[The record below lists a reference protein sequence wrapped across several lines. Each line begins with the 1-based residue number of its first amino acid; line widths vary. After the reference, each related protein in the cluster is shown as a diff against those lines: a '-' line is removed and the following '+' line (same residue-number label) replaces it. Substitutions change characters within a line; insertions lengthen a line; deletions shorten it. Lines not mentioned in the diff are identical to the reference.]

1 MLEKILLDIDEHK
14 DELINGLIELIKLP
28 SSDKD
33 ATVSQTFVEDKLRQ
47 LSFDVYTFQGVDD
60 RCLNLDDYC
69 KPDITYH
76 KDAYNVAGVYKSE
89 SELPSL
95 MLFAHID
102 TEEKDYFGSF
112 ENPYDAYVIDNKIYG
127 LGASDDKGG
136 IAMMLYAL
144 EYVKKH
150 MGKLPYDLIVLSILG
165 KHGGAYGTLSA
176 LMKGYRG
183 DYSLYLHP
191 AETGHGFAEIKNIS
205 LGVVDL
211 DISVKGKLPKLH
223 DDLDTGVSANVLIS
237 QIALWLNSYNKDMRK
252 KYVFDF
258 GSFKG
263 QPSYILNIG
272 TIKGEDGYGGVCQK
286 ACMKVRIRF
295 FSPLTIDNV
304 VNDLEDYLKEC
315 CRNSGIVCFEDIEIV
330 KGNFNAS
337 PAMVANEDPFVKF
350 IENQIRDVSGIDE
363 FIHQYHGGS
372 DIRLPIL
379 YGNSQCVGIGPTCHL
394 PYSNEGKREYINVD
408 DYITGIKILA
418 SILYHYPNMI

>member
-1 MLEKILLDIDEHK
+1 MLDKILLDIDNHRN
-14 DELINGLIELIKLP
+14 ELINGLIELIKLP

-33 ATVSQTFVEDKLRQ
+33 ATIAQTFVEKKLKQ
-47 LSFDVYTFQGVDD
+47 LNFEVDCFKGVDE
-60 RCLNLDDYC
+60 RCLKLDDYC
-69 KPDITYH
+69 KPDIEYH
-76 KDAYNVAGVYKSE
+76 KDAYNVAGVYKSG
-89 SELPSL
+89 SDKPSL

-102 TEEKDYFGSF
+102 TEEKDYFGTF
-112 ENPYDAYVIDNKIYG
+112 ENPYDAYVEGDKIYG

-144 EYVKKH
+144 EYVIKH
-150 MGKLPYDLIVLSILG
+150 TGQLPYDTTVLSILG

-191 AETGHGFAEIKNIS
+191 AETGHGFGEVKNIS

-211 DISVKGKLPKLH
+211 DIHVKGKLPKLH
-223 DDLDTGVSANVLIS
+223 DDLDPGVNANVMMS
-237 QIALWLNSYNKDMRK
+237 QIALWLDTYNKTMRS

-258 GSFKG
+258 GTFKG
-263 QPSYILNIG
+263 EPSYVLNVGSIV
-272 TIKGEDGYGGVCQK
+272 GENGYGCVNQK
-286 ACMKVRIRF
+286 AKMKVRIRF
-295 FSPLTIDNV
+295 YFPLTIDKV
-304 VNDLEDYLKEC
+304 ICDVKEYLKEC
-315 CRNSGIVCFEDIEIV
+315 CLNSDVINFDDIEIV

-337 PAMVANEDPFVKF
+337 PAIVDNDDPFVKF
-350 IENQIRDVSGIDE
+350 VEKQINTVSGIDT

-379 YGNSQCVGIGPTCHL
+379 YANSKCVGIGPTCHL
-394 PYSNEGKREYINVD
+394 PYSKEGKREYIHID

-418 SILYHYPNMI
+418 SILYYYPNML